1 MKMKFK
7 SKYYIFKK
15 YSIKNYSCCT
25 KIHDITVIYTLTFSG
40 IEVLLESLNR
50 AELLKAFPA
59 C

>member
-1 MKMKFK
+1 MKFK
-7 SKYYIFKK
+7 NKYYTFKK
-15 YSIKNYSCCT
+15 DIIRGVQK
-25 KIHDITVIYTLTFSG
+25 HDITVIYTLTFSG

>member
-7 SKYYIFKK
+7 SKYYTFKK
-15 YSIKNYSCCT
+15 YSIFLFTVYK
-25 KIHDITVIYTLTFSG
+25 KHDITVIYTLTFSG

>member
-7 SKYYIFKK
+7 GKYYISEK
-15 YSIKNYSCCT
+15 YSILFAVYK
-25 KIHDITVIYTLTFSG
+25 KHDITVIYTLTFSG

-50 AELLKAFPA
+50 AELLEAFPA

>member
-15 YSIKNYSCCT
+15 HSIFFIRGVQKDHT
-25 KIHDITVIYTLTFSG
+25 TVIYTLTFSG
-40 IEVLLESLNR
+40 IKVLLESLNR

>member
-1 MKMKFK
+1 MKTK
-7 SKYYIFKK
+7 SKYYILDNTVYYKR
-15 YSIKNYSCCT
+15 CT
-25 KIHDITVIYTLTFSG
+25 KYDITVIYTLTFSG

>member
-15 YSIKNYSCCT
+15 YYSCCT